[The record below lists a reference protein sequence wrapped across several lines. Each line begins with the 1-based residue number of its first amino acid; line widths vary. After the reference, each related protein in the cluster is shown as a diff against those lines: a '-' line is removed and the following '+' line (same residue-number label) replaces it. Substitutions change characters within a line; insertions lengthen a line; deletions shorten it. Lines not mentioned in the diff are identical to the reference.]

1 MRTFVGAIL
10 LAAVLPSLAA
20 GAPPAEISAQ
30 YDVMALGMKVG
41 RVTESFARKGDRYT
55 IESVTRSEGA
65 LKLMF
70 DDQVR
75 MESRGRVVA
84 DGLKPEQFAQQR
96 AKDARRD
103 IDATFDWTR
112 GVLVS
117 KVGNETH
124 EVPLPA
130 RTQDRLSLMYQFMH
144 LTPEQGN
151 LAVTM
156 SNGRK
161 VETYAYRFVERVRLA
176 TPAGEFDTLHYA
188 RVTQG
193 NESRADV
200 WLAPERFNFPVKV
213 VFDNTRGLR
222 LEQTLVSLQAR

>member
-1 MRTFVGAIL
+1 MTRWLAALL
-10 LAAVLPSLAA
+10 LAAALPSRAA
-20 GAPPAEISAQ
+20 ALPVEIAAQ
-30 YDVMALGMKVG
+30 YDVTALGMKVG
-41 RVTESFARKGDRYT
+41 RVTESFSRKGDRYA

-75 MESRGRVVA
+75 MESRGRVLA
-84 DGLKPEQFAQQR
+84 EGLRPEQFAQQR
-96 AKDARRD
+96 ARDSRRD
-103 IDATFDWTR
+103 IDATFDWVR

-117 KVGNETH
+117 KVGGETH

-144 LTPEQGN
+144 LAPEQGN

-161 VETYAYRFVERVRLA
+161 VETYAYRFVERVRIA

-188 RVTQG
+188 RVASG

-200 WLAPERFNFPVKV
+200 WLAPERFNFPVKI
-213 VFDNTRGLR
+213 VFDNAKGLR
-222 LEQTLVSLQAR
+222 LEQTLLSLQAR

>member
-1 MRTFVGAIL
+1 MRTVVAALL
-10 LAAVLPSLAA
+10 LAAALPLRAATLPS
-20 GAPPAEISAQ
+20 EISAQ

-41 RVTESFARKGDRYT
+41 RVTETFARKDGRYT

-84 DGLKPEQFAQQR
+84 AGLRPDQFEQHR
-96 AKDARRD
+96 AKDGRRD
-103 IDATFDWTR
+103 IEATFDWTR

-117 KVGNETH
+117 KVGGETH
-124 EVPLPA
+124 EVALPA
-130 RTQDRLSLMYQFMH
+130 QTQDRLSLMYQFMH
-144 LTPEQGN
+144 LTPEQGS

-161 VETYAYRFVERVRLA
+161 VETYAYRFVERVRIA
-176 TPAGEFDTLHYA
+176 TPAGDFDTLHYA
-188 RVTQG
+188 RVTTG

-200 WLAPERFNFPVKV
+200 WLAPDRFNFPVRI
-213 VFDNTRGLR
+213 VFDNAKGLR
-222 LEQTLVSLQAR
+222 LEQTLVSLQSR